1 MTTTPPKAMT
11 IAGSDAGGGSG
22 IQADLKTFA
31 AFGVYG
37 TSVVTAVT
45 AQNTREVA
53 AIAEVPEEI
62 VIAQIDTI
70 FEDIGADAIKTGMLS
85 AKSIVEGVV
94 DRLEAWGAPKLVV
107 DPLIIAASGAPLLQP
122 AAVDALTLE
131 LLPMAL
137 IVTPTVQQAELIT
150 GRTIASLDDAC
161 GAMTAL
167 NALGSRFVILKGGQ
181 TLQTDLVFD
190 GEAFIELDGPSIGA
204 ANHYGGDSTFS
215 AAITALLARGE
226 EPLAAVVAAKRY
238 VERAAQASYPIGE
251 GRTPLNHRFALDAL
265 ESGAPSR

>member
-1 MTTTPPKAMT
+1 MTSTPPRAMT

-31 AFGVYG
+31 AFGIYG

-70 FEDIGADAIKTGMLS
+70 VEDIGTDAIKTGMLS
-85 AKSIVEGVV
+85 ARSIVEVVV
-94 DRLEAWGAPKLVV
+94 DRLGAWGAPKLVV

-122 AAVDALTLE
+122 DALATLKRE

-137 IVTPTVQQAELIT
+137 VVTPTVQQIELLT
-150 GRTIASLDDAC
+150 HRTIRSPEDGHAAARMLS
-161 GAMTAL
+161 
-167 NALGSRFVILKGGQ
+167 ALGPRYVVLKGGQ
-181 TLQTDLVFD
+181 TVPSDLVFD
-190 GEAFIELDGPSIGA
+190 GESFTALDGAPVDA
-204 ANHYGGDSTFS
+204 ANLYGLDSTFS

-226 EPLAAVVAAKRY
+226 EPMAAIATAKRY
-238 VERAAQASYPIGE
+238 VEQAARAAYAVGD
-251 GRTPLNHRFALDAL
+251 GRKPLNHLFALEPLA
-265 ESGAPSR
+265 SGPAPS